1 MRNYKHIV
9 MLMLFVVT
17 LKSQQLPQYSQY
29 MLNELAIN
37 PAVAGKDDF
46 SEVRMSSRLQWT
58 GITDAPR
65 TYMLNVHGPIEKKNM
80 GLGMSMF
87 TDIVGP
93 TRRTG
98 LNFTYAYKI
107 KLKEDVHLSMG
118 ISAGMLQYGIDGNK
132 IRMRE
137 EGDEQLQM
145 KYQTIYLPDF
155 GMGVY
160 LYSKKKYYIGISL
173 PQINQSQIPLYPTAY
188 KNSRLATQLNING
201 AYTYSINADFSVEPS
216 FLVKY
221 ERPAPM
227 KIDLGVRAIYK
238 DQIWAG
244 LLYRHHDA
252 VSCLIG
258 FKYQDY
264 LLIGYSYDFTTVK
277 TLSAVAGSTHE
288 FMLGIRFS
296 RKQAATWEKQAE

>member
-1 MRNYKHIV
+1 MKNRILSIT
-9 MLMLFVVT
+9 MLLVVT
-17 LKSQQLPQYSQY
+17 LKAQQLQQYSQY

-46 SEVRMSSRLQWT
+46 SEVRSTSRLQWT

-65 TYMLNVHGPIEKKNM
+65 TYMLNVHGPVDKKNM

-98 LNFTYAYKI
+98 INFTYAYKI
-107 KLKEDVHLSMG
+107 KLQEDLHLSMG

-132 IRMRE
+132 IKMRE

-145 KYQTIYLPDF
+145 KYQNVYLPDF
-155 GMGVY
+155 GMGIY
-160 LYSKKKYYIGISL
+160 LYSKRKYYFGISL

-201 AYTYSINADFSVEPS
+201 AYTFRLNTDFNLEPS
-216 FLVKY
+216 FLLKY

-227 KIDLGVRAIYK
+227 KMDFGVRAIYK
-238 DQIWAG
+238 DQIWVG
-244 LLYRHHDA
+244 MLYRHHDA
-252 VSCLIG
+252 VSCLLG

-277 TLSAVAGSTHE
+277 TLSTVAGSTHE
-288 FMLGIRFS
+288 IMLGLRFS
-296 RKQAATWEKQAE
+296 RKQAATWEKAVE

>member
-1 MRNYKHIV
+1 MKNRILSIT
-9 MLMLFVVT
+9 MLLVVT
-17 LKSQQLPQYSQY
+17 LKAQQLQQYSQY

-46 SEVRMSSRLQWT
+46 SEVRSTSRLQWT

-65 TYMLNVHGPIEKKNM
+65 TYMLNVHGPVDKKNM
-80 GLGMSMF
+80 GLGMSMY

-98 LNFTYAYKI
+98 INFTYAYKI
-107 KLKEDVHLSMG
+107 KLQEDLHLSMG

-132 IRMRE
+132 IKMRE

-145 KYQTIYLPDF
+145 KYQNVYLPDF
-155 GMGVY
+155 GMGIY
-160 LYSKKKYYIGISL
+160 LYSKRKYYFGISL

-201 AYTYSINADFSVEPS
+201 AYTFRLNTDFNLEPS
-216 FLVKY
+216 FLLKY

-227 KIDLGVRAIYK
+227 KMDFGVRAIYK
-238 DQIWAG
+238 DQIWVG
-244 LLYRHHDA
+244 MLYRHHDA
-252 VSCLIG
+252 VSCLLG

-277 TLSAVAGSTHE
+277 TLSTVAGSTHE
-288 FMLGIRFS
+288 IMLGLRFS
-296 RKQAATWEKQAE
+296 RKQAATWEKAVE

>member
-1 MRNYKHIV
+1 MT
-9 MLMLFVVT
+9 LFLAVLTV
-17 LKSQQLPQYSQY
+17 KSQQLQQYSQY

-37 PAVAGKDDF
+37 PAVAGKDDY
-46 SEVRMSSRLQWT
+46 SEVRASSRLQWT

-65 TYMLNVHGPIEKKNM
+65 TYMLNVHGPVEKKNM

-132 IRMRE
+132 IKMRE

-155 GMGVY
+155 GMGIY
-160 LYSKKKYYIGISL
+160 LYSKKKYYFGVSL
-173 PQINQSQIPLYPTAY
+173 PQINQSQIPLYPNAY

-201 AYTYSINADFSVEPS
+201 AYTFSLNADYSLEPS

-227 KIDLGVRAIYK
+227 KLDVGVRAIYK
-238 DQIWAG
+238 DQLWAG
-244 LLYRHHDA
+244 TLYRHHDA
-252 VSCLIG
+252 ISFLIG

-277 TLSAVAGSTHE
+277 TLSTVAGATHE
-288 FMLGIRFS
+288 VMLGLRFS
-296 RKQAATWEKQAE
+296 RKQAATWEKTME